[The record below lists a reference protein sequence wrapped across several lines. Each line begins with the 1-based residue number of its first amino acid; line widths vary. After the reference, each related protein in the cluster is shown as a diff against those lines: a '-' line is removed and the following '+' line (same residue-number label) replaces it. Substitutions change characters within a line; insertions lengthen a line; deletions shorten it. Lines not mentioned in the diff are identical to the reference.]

1 MLYYRVETVNVEK
14 LEIRGGYMAAM
25 DTLLLKR
32 LNLKPGTPVEE
43 LAEAVERSADPE
55 VQELWIS
62 ASLLCDIPYPDEYSG
77 DRKNTVCLYNEIEY
91 EEAEPELEYISELL
105 IEYTNGKLALAT
117 RAFDIPNE
125 ELLYEDEYQVVVSKE
140 TYEKYAPS
148 LDEAF
153 YLGAGLLDEED
164 EWDEE

>member
-1 MLYYRVETVNVEK
+1 MGCF
-14 LEIRGGYMAAM
+14 I
-25 DTLLLKR
+25 
-32 LNLKPGTPVEE
+32 
-43 LAEAVERSADPE
+43 
-55 VQELWIS
+55 
-62 ASLLCDIPYPDEYSG
+62 
-77 DRKNTVCLYNEIEY
+77 
-91 EEAEPELEYISELL
+91 LEYISELL

-153 YLGAGLLDEED
+153 YLGAGFLDEED